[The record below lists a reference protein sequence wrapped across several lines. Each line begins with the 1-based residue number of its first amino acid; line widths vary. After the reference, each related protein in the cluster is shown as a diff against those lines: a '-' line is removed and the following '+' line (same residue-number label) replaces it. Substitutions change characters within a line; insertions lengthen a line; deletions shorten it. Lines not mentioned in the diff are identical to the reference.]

1 MKKNINVV
9 AIILARGGS
18 KGIKNKNLIKF
29 KNKPLL
35 FWSIKSCLKSKKIKS
50 VWVSSDSSRI
60 LNLSKKAGAS
70 IIKRPKQLSSDKA
83 SSESAWVHAI
93 EYLNKKKIDNDV
105 IVGIQPTSPIRLN
118 NDLDN
123 AILKFKKEKLDS
135 LFTAQVIYD
144 YFVWTKNGNKLI
156 PNYNY
161 KKRQRR
167 QDIKEKYLENGSFF
181 LFKSKKFLKTQCRFF
196 GKIGL
201 FTMRKISSFQIDDQ
215 EDIKIMRGLEK
226 YLI

>member
-1 MKKNINVV
+1 M
-9 AIILARGGS
+9 
-18 KGIKNKNLIKF
+18 
-29 KNKPLL
+29 
-35 FWSIKSCLKSKKIKS
+35 
-50 VWVSSDSSRI
+50 
-60 LNLSKKAGAS
+60 
-70 IIKRPKQLSSDKA
+70 
-83 SSESAWVHAI
+83 
-93 EYLNKKKIDNDV
+93 
-105 IVGIQPTSPIRLN
+105 GIQPTSPIRLN